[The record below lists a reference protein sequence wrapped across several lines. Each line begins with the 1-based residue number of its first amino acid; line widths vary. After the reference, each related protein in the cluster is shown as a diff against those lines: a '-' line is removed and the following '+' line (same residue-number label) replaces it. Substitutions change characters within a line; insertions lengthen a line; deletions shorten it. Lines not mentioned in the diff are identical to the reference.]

1 MCLIFALISQQYL
14 HHNNMHE
21 VLSSLFY
28 VMNEINEEINIL
40 QAFASTITGTLTTHS
55 IMKGIGVG
63 ESNATPLAAAITWIL
78 KSGTG
83 MIGSIMFAW
92 WNG

>member
-1 MCLIFALISQQYL
+1 MVCVRSFLL
-14 HHNNMHE
+14 HLVYYGREMTHGD
-21 VLSSLFY
+21 
-28 VMNEINEEINIL
+28 EINIL

-83 MIGSIMFAW
+83 MIGCIMFAW